1 MIPFIDLQAQR
12 ARIADKID
20 AAVSKVIRSGAY
32 IFGPEVKQLEG
43 QLAAF
48 AETKHCIGNANGT
61 DALVL
66 PLWAWGVG
74 EGDAVFC
81 PSFTF
86 AATAEIVPW
95 TNATPVFV
103 DVLPD
108 TYNIDPASLEAAIAG
123 VKKDGK
129 LKPKAVI
136 AVDLFG
142 QLADYPSIAAI
153 CKREGLKLIA
163 DSAQGYGATLNHKHP
178 MTWADAQTTSF
189 FPAKPLGCYGDGG
202 ATLTNNDDDNVLMRS
217 LAFHGASG
225 DDKYNCARIGMNSR
239 LDTIQAAILIE
250 KLAIFADEIRARNEI
265 ADRYAQ
271 MLEGVVTT
279 PKVIEGGVSTWAQYV
294 IEADDRDGLAANL
307 RETGI
312 PTAQYYPKPL
322 HKQTAYENYP
332 VGAGGL
338 NVSETIAH
346 RVLAL
351 PMHPYLDGQT
361 QSKIT
366 NAIRDFVKAGS

>member
-20 AAVSKVIRSGAY
+20 AAVARVIRSGAY
-32 IFGPEVKQLEG
+32 IFGPEVKDLEG

-48 AETKHCIGNANGT
+48 AEARHCVANANGT

-66 PLWAWGVG
+66 PLWAWGIG
-74 EGDAVFC
+74 AGDAVFV

-103 DVLPD
+103 DVQAD
-108 TYNIDPASLEAAIAG
+108 TYCMDPSSLEAAIEG

-129 LKPKAVI
+129 LKPRAVI

-142 QLADYPSIAAI
+142 QPANYPAIAAI
-153 CKREGLKLIA
+153 CAREGLKLVA
-163 DSAQGYGATLNHKHP
+163 DSAQSYGATLGGKHP
-178 MTWADAQTTSF
+178 LAWADAQTTSF

-202 ATLTNNDDDNVLMRS
+202 ATLTNSDEDAVMMRS

-250 KLAIFADEIRARNEI
+250 KLAIFADEIRLRNEI

-271 MLEGVVTT
+271 LLEGLVRT
-279 PKVIEGGVSTWAQYV
+279 PTIIEGGVSTWAQYV
-294 IEADDRDGLAANL
+294 IEADDRDGLAAHL
-307 RETGI
+307 RQAEI

-322 HKQTAYENYP
+322 HKQTAYEAFP

-338 NVSETIAH
+338 DVSERIAH

-351 PMHPYLDGQT
+351 PMHPYLDGHTQT
-361 QSKIT
+361 RIAH
-366 NAIRDFVKAGS
+366 AIRDFVKAGG